1 MGKVVH
7 HMTFKVDQYVNTS
20 DGFIGYIF
28 EDTGSAYRIAICE
41 RDEERDVSASE
52 LALWMPKAGR
62 CVAEIDNEDSP
73 VGIVV
78 DAGEEISLVVWR
90 GLQRQV
96 SWVNSCLQPVWI
108 D

>member
-1 MGKVVH
+1 VGH
-7 HMTFKVDQYVNTS
+7 RLFKADQYVNTS
-20 DGFIGYIF
+20 DGLTGYIY
-28 EDTGSAYRIAICE
+28 EDSGSEYQIAICE
-41 RDEERDVSASE
+41 HDEERCISASE
-52 LALWMPKAGR
+52 LMPWSPQNGDRVVEAG
-62 CVAEIDNEDSP
+62 NEGSP

>member
-1 MGKVVH
+1 
-7 HMTFKVDQYVNTS
+7 MTFRVDQYVNTN

-41 RDEERDVSASE
+41 RDEECTHLECE
-52 LALWMPKAGR
+52 LTPWSPQNGERVVEA
-62 CVAEIDNEDSP
+62 DNEDSP

-78 DAGEEISLVVWR
+78 DAGDEISLVVWR

-96 SWVNSCLQPVWI
+96 SWVNSCLEPVWS